1 MSKRIALICLLALPL
16 CAQDK
21 PAPQSPTIP
30 APVSQPAS
38 KPDQIS
44 VLKLEIRLVKQQAK
58 LQTKAQVDQLKLQIF
73 QREVDVKLA
82 AARAKAAK

>member
-1 MSKRIALICLLALPL
+1 
-16 CAQDK
+16 
-21 PAPQSPTIP
+21 
-30 APVSQPAS
+30 
-38 KPDQIS
+38 